1 MFSQMLRNFET
12 FSSILIKRNDQS
24 VSAKSY
30 GIGFV
35 LFPKSCVEY
44 KLSSNEETKR
54 ERTKGFS

>member
-1 MFSQMLRNFET
+1 MFSRLLRKFET
-12 FSSILIKRNDQS
+12 FSSILINRNDQS

-35 LFPKSCVEY
+35 LFPKSCIEY
-44 KLSSNEETKR
+44 KISSSEETKR